1 MKRMEERYLWSSPS
15 LELLRGVIRPS
26 YGLTVGAS
34 PRRALAEGFLPCL
47 PEREGSGVQ
56 SPANSCYRLIA
67 PMLQKSLIPLKKS
80 VFSMDC
86 NLLKLRPGLLQENA
100 R

>member
-47 PEREGSGVQ
+47 PEREGSGV
-56 SPANSCYRLIA
+56 ARKFL
-67 PMLQKSLIPLKKS
+67 LQAHCSHAAKIFDTIEKVRFL
-80 VFSMDC
+80 DG
-86 NLLKLRPGLLQENA
+86 LKLFI
-100 R
+100 